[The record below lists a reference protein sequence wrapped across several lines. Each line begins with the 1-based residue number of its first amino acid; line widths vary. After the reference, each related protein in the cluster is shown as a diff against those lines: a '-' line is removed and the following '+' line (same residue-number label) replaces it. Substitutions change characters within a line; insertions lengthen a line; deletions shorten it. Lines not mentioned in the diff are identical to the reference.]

1 MREKDDLVSISIPFY
16 NSEDFLSEAIDSVLA
31 QTYSHWE
38 LFLVDDGS
46 TDRSTE
52 IAQKYAARFPK
63 QITYLEHPG
72 HRNRGQTCSRNLAV
86 RNARGEYLAF
96 LDSDDVWLPH
106 KLHDQMSLMSAHP
119 DAGMIYGLSE
129 YWYDWDRTKP
139 APRKN
144 HIPSL
149 APAGRLYLPTTLLT
163 DTHPLGPFGAPCPSS
178 FLLRRTAF
186 DRVGGFEECFNPE
199 TYQVVEDTAF
209 LTKIYCTTPVF
220 VAGICWDRYRRHDRS
235 VWQVNLTENK
245 EEAALRFF
253 FRWLRQYLRRQHISD
268 PQLLR
273 AVRKKAWQYWLPLPA
288 PATRF
293 IRRVENRLSRQDRP

>member
-52 IAQKYAARFPK
+52 IAQAYAARFPK
-63 QITYLEHPG
+63 QITCLEHPD
-72 HRNRGQTCSRNLAV
+72 HCNRGLTCSRNLAV
-86 RNARGEYLAF
+86 RNARGAYLTF

-106 KLHDQMSLMSAHP
+106 KLHDQISLMNAHP

-129 YWYDWDRTKP
+129 YWYDWDGSKP

-149 APAGRLYLPTTLLT
+149 APGGKLYVPTSLLT
-163 DTHPLGPFGAPCPSS
+163 RTHPVGPFGAPCPSS
-178 FLLRRTAF
+178 LFLRRIAF
-186 DRVGGFEECFNPE
+186 DRVGGFEECFNPR
-199 TYQVVEDTAF
+199 TFQIFEDTAF

-220 VAGICWDRYRRHDRS
+220 VADICWDRYRRHEGS
-235 VWQVNLTENK
+235 MWHINLTENN
-245 EEAALRFF
+245 EEAAFRFF
-253 FRWLRQYLRRQHISD
+253 FRWLRQYLRRQRISD
-268 PQLLR
+268 PELLR

-288 PATRF
+288 PVTRF
-293 IRRVENRLSRQDRP
+293 IRRVENRLSRQDRQ